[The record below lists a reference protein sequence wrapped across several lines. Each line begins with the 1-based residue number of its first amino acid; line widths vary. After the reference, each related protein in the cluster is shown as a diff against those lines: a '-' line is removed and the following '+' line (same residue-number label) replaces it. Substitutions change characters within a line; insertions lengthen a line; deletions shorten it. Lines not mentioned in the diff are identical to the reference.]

1 MKVLSNTDNK
11 PVIYKS
17 HVIPPKGQILLDDK
31 GEVIE
36 NFTDNSAEIEK
47 LRKEVKEDNTKKSKN
62 DDIRFEELEDEIRD
76 FKKSFKF
83 DKDSKTLEINL

>member
-11 PVIYKS
+11 PVIYKE
-17 HVIPPKGQILLDDK
+17 HIIPPKGQILLDDK

-47 LRKEVKEDNTKKSKN
+47 LRNEVKENNTKKSKN
-62 DDIRFEELEDEIRD
+62 DEIRFEEIEDELRD
-76 FKKSFKF
+76 FKRSFKF